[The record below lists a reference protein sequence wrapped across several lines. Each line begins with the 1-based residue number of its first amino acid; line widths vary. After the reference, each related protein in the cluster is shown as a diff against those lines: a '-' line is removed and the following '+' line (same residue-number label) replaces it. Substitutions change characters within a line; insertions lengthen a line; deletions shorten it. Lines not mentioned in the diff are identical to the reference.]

1 MALAGVGNRFFG
13 RFYDQPHKNGYGVMK
28 TVGKILGSGALA
40 APGLNLLPL
49 PQAMREY
56 GGYVFEPVA
65 LEVWIDG
72 KKLEMREYRALNIAS
87 IDLNLARLFRLF
99 PHAREQGVM
108 HVQAGNPGVFD
119 MIRALPAMI
128 SGGKNLPIKEF
139 IEQPGRHLRLKTAP
153 GESLSPVIDGEI
165 FDGLIA
171 CDIRRGPQVDV
182 IRLVADP
189 TA

>member
-1 MALAGVGNRFFG
+1 
-13 RFYDQPHKNGYGVMK
+13 
-28 TVGKILGSGALA
+28 
-40 APGLNLLPL
+40 
-49 PQAMREY
+49 
-56 GGYVFEPVA
+56 
-65 LEVWIDG
+65 
-72 KKLEMREYRALNIAS
+72 
-87 IDLNLARLFRLF
+87 
-99 PHAREQGVM
+99 M